1 MTPGYPNHVALVV
14 TSDSIHLHP
23 GVSVDH
29 ERGGFST
36 SLIKSYSTGNDT
48 ALTLDGRDVPVT
60 LELLVESVVS
70 EEFVSLWASFL
81 NGSVTSAESI
91 EQSIA
96 IINVL
101 KRLTLK

>member
-1 MTPGYPNHVALVV
+1 MSG
-14 TSDSIHLHP
+14 
-23 GVSVDH
+23 
-29 ERGGFST
+29 GGFST

-60 LELLVESVVS
+60 LELLVEGVVS

-81 NGSVTSAESI
+81 NGSVTSAEGI

-101 KRLTLK
+101 ERLALK